1 MWSMVEM
8 VEKSSENYSSQGSHG
23 QNSRHRNHVTSRIS
37 KNYINCQSNIT
48 PSRGKCRKVESHIE
62 EASEQQYKIKYE
74 AAVQLSLD
82 TTKQGTPRLK
92 PRASPSKE
100 GSPRT
105 SPTLGV
111 FYAGAK
117 FSEPPS
123 PTALPK
129 PPTHWTSCMYMA
141 SGSTF
146 SLISPQRPEKC
157 REISDQLKVLLNVS
171 AWLLMQVLRGW
182 TLKTGTVCKGVD
194 TYFRICIV
202 GN

>member
-1 MWSMVEM
+1 MSSTAEM
-8 VEKSSENYSSQGSHG
+8 VEKNAEHYSSEGSHG
-23 QNSRHRNHVTSRIS
+23 HNGRHKNPLTPRIS
-37 KNYINCQSNIT
+37 KSYYCQSTIA
-48 PSRGKCRKVESHIE
+48 PSRGKFRKVESNLE
-62 EASEQQYKIKYE
+62 EASEQQYKVKSFE
-74 AAVQLSLD
+74 AVVQLSLD
-82 TTKQGTPRLK
+82 TMRQGTPRLK

-141 SGSTF
+141 SGNTF
-146 SLISPQRPEKC
+146 PLISPQRSEKC
-157 REISDQLKVLLNVS
+157 REISNQLKVLLNVS
-171 AWLLMQVLRGW
+171 AWLLMQVPEGW
-182 TLKTGTVCKGVD
+182 TLKKSIMCKDVEM
-194 TYFRICIV
+194 YFRICIM
-202 GN
+202 GS

>member
-1 MWSMVEM
+1 VLDCRSVISVEVRISSTAEM
-8 VEKSSENYSSQGSHG
+8 VEQNAENYSSQGSHG
-23 QNSRHRNHVTSRIS
+23 HNNSRHTNHNTPRIS
-37 KNYINCQSNIT
+37 KNAYCQSVTT
-48 PSRGKCRKVESHIE
+48 PSRGKHRKVESHVE
-62 EASEQQYKIKYE
+62 EASEQQYKVKSYE
-74 AAVQLSLD
+74 AAVQLSLE
-82 TTKQGTPRLK
+82 TTRQGTPRLK
-92 PRASPSKE
+92 TRASPSKE

-146 SLISPQRPEKC
+146 PLISPQRPEKC

-171 AWLLMQVLRGW
+171 A
-182 TLKTGTVCKGVD
+182 
-194 TYFRICIV
+194 
-202 GN
+202 

>member
-1 MWSMVEM
+1 MVEQ
-8 VEKSSENYSSQGSHG
+8 KAENDSSQGSHG
-23 QNSRHRNHVTSRIS
+23 HNSRHKNHVTPRIS
-37 KNYINCQSNIT
+37 KSYTCCQSIIT
-48 PSRGKCRKVESHIE
+48 PSRGKYRKVESHLE
-62 EASEQQYKIKYE
+62 EASEQQYKVNSYE

-82 TTKQGTPRLK
+82 TMRQGTPRLK

-146 SLISPQRPEKC
+146 PLISPQRPEKC

-171 AWLLMQVLRGW
+171 A
-182 TLKTGTVCKGVD
+182 
-194 TYFRICIV
+194 
-202 GN
+202 

>member
-1 MWSMVEM
+1 MF
-8 VEKSSENYSSQGSHG
+8 SSPGSHG
-23 QNSRHRNHVTSRIS
+23 HKNSRLKNHVRPRIS
-37 KNYINCQSNIT
+37 KSSTYFESIVT
-48 PSRGKCRKVESHIE
+48 PPRGKQRRVDSIREGIIE
-62 EASEQQYKIKYE
+62 QEYKARSPCE
-74 AAVQLSLD
+74 AAVQL
-82 TTKQGTPRLK
+82 TANTRRQGSPKLK

-146 SLISPQRPEKC
+146 PLISPQRPDKC
-157 REISDQLKVLLNVS
+157 REISHQLKMLLNVS
-171 AWLLMQVLRGW
+171 A
-182 TLKTGTVCKGVD
+182 
-194 TYFRICIV
+194 
-202 GN
+202 

>member
-1 MWSMVEM
+1 MLSCRSVVSVEVQMSSTAEM
-8 VEKSSENYSSQGSHG
+8 VEKNAENYSSEGSHG
-23 QNSRHRNHVTSRIS
+23 HNSRHKNPLTPRIS
-37 KNYINCQSNIT
+37 KSYAYSQSVIT
-48 PSRGKCRKVESHIE
+48 PSRGKYRKVEGHLE
-62 EASEQQYKIKYE
+62 EASEQQYKVKSYE

-82 TTKQGTPRLK
+82 TMKQGTPRLK

-105 SPTLGV
+105 SPTLGGV

-141 SGSTF
+141 SGNTF
-146 SLISPQRPEKC
+146 PLISPQRPEKC
-157 REISDQLKVLLNVS
+157 REISNQLKVLLNVS
-171 AWLLMQVLRGW
+171 A
-182 TLKTGTVCKGVD
+182 
-194 TYFRICIV
+194 
-202 GN
+202 